1 MINRHADYVKSGD
14 KLRAEAMKSVL
25 EIFKKKYGKKIL

>member
-14 KLRAEAMKSVL
+14 KLRAEAMKGVL
-25 EIFKKKYGKKIL
+25 EIFKKKYSKKIL